1 MKILI
6 SGASGLIGR
15 KLKLALQNEGHE
27 VWSLTRSPKNKFDIF
42 WNPNENQ
49 IELEKINSFQGVIH
63 LAGEN
68 IAGGSWT
75 EEKKKKIYSSRVEGT
90 RFLVDSILS
99 LPSKPDFFVSASA
112 VGYYGDRGDESLN
125 EASPAG
131 SGFLAKVCIDWEE
144 AAKPLQDHS
153 IRSSWA
159 RIGIVLSPEGGA
171 LQKMLTPFRLGLGGN
186 MGSGQQWFPWIDI
199 DDLVQGFCF
208 LVKNSQCSGA
218 FNFTAPEIL
227 LQKDFAK
234 TLARHL
240 KRPSFFHAPEFL
252 LKLALGEM
260 GEDLL
265 LASMKVLPERLLEM
279 GFEFKYPSLEKS
291 LEHLLSE

>member
-1 MKILI
+1 M
-6 SGASGLIGR
+6 
-15 KLKLALQNEGHE
+15 
-27 VWSLTRSPKNKFDIF
+27 D
-42 WNPNENQ
+42 
-49 IELEKINSFQGVIH
+49 
-63 LAGEN
+63 
-68 IAGGSWT
+68 
-75 EEKKKKIYSSRVEGT
+75 GT

-112 VGYYGDRGDESLN
+112 VGFYGNRGDESLN
-125 EASPAG
+125 ENSPPG
-131 SGFLAKVCIDWEE
+131 SGFLAEVCVDWERASE
-144 AAKPLQDHS
+144 PLQNAS
-153 IRSSWA
+153 IRTCWA
-159 RIGIVLSPEGGA
+159 RIGIVLSPDGGA

-186 MGSGQQWFPWIDI
+186 MGSGDQWFPWIDI
-199 DDLVQGFCF
+199 DDLTQAFCF
-208 LVKNSQCSGA
+208 LVKNPKCSGA

-227 LQKDFAK
+227 RQKDFAK

-265 LASMKVLPERLLEM
+265 LASMKVLPEKLLEM
-279 GFEFKYPSLEKS
+279 GFEFKYPNLEKS